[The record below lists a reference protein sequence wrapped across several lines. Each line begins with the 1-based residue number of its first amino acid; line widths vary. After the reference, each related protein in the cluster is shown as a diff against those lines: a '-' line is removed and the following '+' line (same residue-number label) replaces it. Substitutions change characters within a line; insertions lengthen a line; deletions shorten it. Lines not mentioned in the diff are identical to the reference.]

1 MSSYKL
7 TPKQEKFCLE
17 YLKTGNAS
25 EAYRLAYDIKKM
37 KPETVNR
44 TAKALLDN
52 RKIATRID
60 ELRKPAIKEA
70 QLTFESHLKRLDDL
84 SRGAEKAE
92 QFGAAIN
99 AEIHRGKASGFYDS
113 AKSGEDDVLPTPV
126 KIEINV
132 QNARVRDESESN
144 A

>member
-1 MSSYKL
+1 MMSSCKL

-60 ELRKPAIKEA
+60 ELKQPAIDDA
-70 QLTFESHLKRLDDL
+70 QITFESHLKKLAELRDAAAAAEEF
-84 SRGAEKAE
+84 SAAITAETNRGKAAGLYTTKVE
-92 QFGAAIN
+92 ANVDAAIN
-99 AEIHRGKASGFYDS
+99 VNIRRFTPDPRG
-113 AKSGEDDVLPTPV
+113 
-126 KIEINV
+126 
-132 QNARVRDESESN
+132 
-144 A
+144 